1 MKKDIFWC
9 KSCLAMSTRPRITFS
24 NNGYC
29 NACLWAEKKKKINWV
44 RREDELK
51 KLLDGFRSKNNNYDC
66 VVPVS
71 GGKDSSYV
79 SYNLKHKYGMNPL
92 CVTVNP
98 HLPSDVG
105 TLNLKNFTKSGYD
118 LISIDPN
125 YDLMRDLNKYG
136 FFEMGM
142 GYWGWL
148 LGIFTIPPIIA
159 DKFGIELVFY
169 GEDGEVEYGGK
180 KESEDTYLFNSDY
193 VKKIYVEGGYDKILN
208 ENNFK
213 KYNTSFFSFP
223 TFKNQIKMTHWSYF
237 ENWNPYRNY
246 LVAKE
251 KCGLVDSEINSK
263 GTFTNF
269 AQNDQ
274 ILCDLHYYLMY
285 LKFGFGRST
294 QDASIE
300 IRRGA
305 MSREQGVNLV
315 KIFDGNYPEES
326 MNKIIDYY
334 QITKKEFDNN
344 IDKWVNKKLFEKNS
358 NTNLWDPKFEIK

>member
-1 MKKDIFWC
+1 MRIRRDI
-9 KSCLAMSTRPRITFS
+9 AGIVSTDRCRPRQH
-24 NNGYC
+24 
-29 NACLWAEKKKKINWV
+29 V
-44 RREDELK
+44 
-51 KLLDGFRSKNNNYDC
+51 
-66 VVPVS
+66 
-71 GGKDSSYV
+71 
-79 SYNLKHKYGMNPL
+79 
-92 CVTVNP
+92 
-98 HLPSDVG
+98 
-105 TLNLKNFTKSGYD
+105 
-118 LISIDPN
+118 
-125 YDLMRDLNKYG
+125 
-136 FFEMGM
+136 

-208 ENNFK
+208 QNNFK

-237 ENWNPYRNY
+237 ENWDPYRNY

-305 MSREQGVNLV
+305 MSREQGINLV

-326 MNKIIDYY
+326 VVKIIDYY
-334 QITKKEFDNN
+334 QISKKDFDNN
-344 IDKWVNKKLFEKNS
+344 IDKWVNKKLFKKNS